1 MLLSTPLSLLAF
13 ATLAAAQSSSSSTNG
28 TRSASSTRSAKS
40 VVHNSTATTTVADAA
55 DTLTISGA
63 ASTVTF
69 ADSVPSGAP
78 AAGAN
83 TGNGGVLGGNPD
95 DGDSIG
101 FTFPTNASWWVL
113 GAPAKQPNT
122 LQLHFA
128 ANITA
133 LRIFLTNSDTSL
145 LKRTLQIKTVL
156 KPADGTTTFT
166 LDTARPLWG
175 AQPGKGFVLV
185 AQFNDA
191 RELPSIRER
200 GARRR
205 HCQSRT
211 LTHCPQPRSR
221 RSRLSSRQ
229 TDPRRPTRP
238 DTRRRQTTRCTPRT
252 SRAAAGVSR
261 RVCWPLRE
269 SWLL

>member
-13 ATLAAAQSSSSSTNG
+13 ATLAVAQSSSSNSTG
-28 TRSASSTRSAKS
+28 TRSTTSTRNAKS

-69 ADSVPSGAP
+69 ADSVPTGAP
-78 AAGAN
+78 GSSSSSGN
-83 TGNGGVLGGNPD
+83 STGNGGVLGGNPD
-95 DGDSIG
+95 DGDTTG

-128 ANITA
+128 ANTTA

-185 AQFNDA
+185 AQFNNA
-191 RELPSIRER
+191 PSVSSQQFELKASGSAPSYPP
-200 GARRR
+200 GYTP
-205 HCQSRT
+205 SPDNT
-211 LTHCPQPRSR
+211 VYPTHKP
-221 RSRLSSRQ
+221 SSGRQ
-229 TDPRRPTRP
+229 RVT
-238 DTRRRQTTRCTPRT
+238 
-252 SRAAAGVSR
+252 AGVLA
-261 RVCWPLRE
+261 VAGVVAAVVVMV
-269 SWLL
+269 